1 MEFLKTEGL
10 SQRVSKH
17 LINEIRSGRYKP
29 GDRLPPESQL
39 AAQLGVSRTILR
51 EALAS
56 LKQDGLLETRQ
67 GRGLVVCAPDE
78 RSAFRFSDVADTIS
92 SSEVNYLYEMRA
104 ILESDAAALA
114 AKRLTAEEATLIRLH
129 YKEMEDAVKAKE
141 SGDLAHEAF
150 NEAIAKASKNIFLEE
165 FLSFLHAR
173 LRKISKELRLSTM
186 MDPDRAAKVIHEHKA
201 IADTILSGDPE
212 ASRAATLQHLRN
224 AASRAGISI
233 FAP

>member
-1 MEFLKTEGL
+1 MEFLRTEGL

-17 LINEIRSGRYKP
+17 LSNEIRSGRYKP

-39 AAQLGVSRTILR
+39 ASQMGVSRTILR

-67 GRGLVVCAPDE
+67 GRGLVVCAPGE
-78 RSAFRFSDVADTIS
+78 RSAFRFSDVVDTMS
-92 SSEVNYLYEMRA
+92 ASEVNYLYEMRA

-114 AKRLTAEEATLIRLH
+114 AKRLTPEDKSQIRRHYEEMV
-129 YKEMEDAVKAKE
+129 EAVDAKE

-186 MDPDRAAKVIHEHKA
+186 MDPDRAARVIHEHKD
-201 IADTILSGDPE
+201 IADAILSGNPE
-212 ASRAATLQHLRN
+212 AARTATLQHLRN
-224 AASRAGISI
+224 AADRAGISI